1 MQYKIKAPNYVVDHL
16 FNDYDDCYN
25 VAKDI
30 VSKYVKF
37 ASIWNKD
44 RLLTTIIRSGYGAY
58 NFNQYNVLELNNRIA
73 DFFVLHNKEKQDIYY
88 IKLKTIKK

>member
-16 FNDYDDCYN
+16 FTDYDDCYN